1 MRKLLCLLAAGLLVF
16 GVACGGGDEENEPA
30 ASEEEGTEEEGTE
43 EEGTE
48 EASTELEFVGT
59 EFAFAGP
66 ETAPAGELTITF
78 TNNGKQP
85 HVMAGFPLK
94 EGAPGVE
101 ELAKLPEKE
110 VEKYAAGPLSG
121 AGLKKPVM
129 PGKSETFTLDTTNAA
144 SFAYIC
150 YIEDPETKKPHLQ
163 LGMVGQ
169 FTIE

>member
-1 MRKLLCLLAAGLLVF
+1 MRKLICLLAAGMLVF
-16 GVACGGGDEENEPA
+16 GVACGGGDEDNEPA
-30 ASEEEGTEEEGTE
+30 AAEEEGAEEEATD
-43 EEGTE
+43 E
-48 EASTELEFVGT
+48 EASTELEIVGT

-78 TNNGKQP
+78 TNNGTQP

-110 VEKYAAGPLSG
+110 VEKYAVGPLTG

-150 YIEDPETKKPHLQ
+150 YIEDPKTKKPHLQ

-169 FTIE
+169 FSID

>member
-1 MRKLLCLLAAGLLVF
+1 MAAGLLVF

-30 ASEEEGTEEEGTE
+30 ATEEDSTEEEGTE
-43 EEGTE
+43 EESTE
-48 EASTELEFVGT
+48 DEGTELEFTGT

-66 ETAPAGELTITF
+66 ESAPAGELSITF
-78 TNNGKQP
+78 TNNGEQP

-94 EGAPGVE
+94 EGAPSVE

-110 VEKYAAGPLSG
+110 VQKFAAGLLAG

-129 PGKSETFTLDTTNAA
+129 PGDSETFTVDTTNAA

-150 YIEDPETKKPHLQ
+150 YIEDPKSKKPHLQ